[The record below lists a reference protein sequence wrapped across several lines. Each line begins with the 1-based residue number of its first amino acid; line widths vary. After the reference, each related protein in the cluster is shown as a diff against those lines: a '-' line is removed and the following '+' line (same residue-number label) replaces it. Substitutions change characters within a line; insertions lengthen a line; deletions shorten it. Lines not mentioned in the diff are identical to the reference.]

1 MCILKLGL
9 CCLFFAL
16 ICSVFF
22 HEYKLSLSVLIII
35 TNYYYFK
42 FPLSIII
49 INYPYQLSLSII
61 LINYHYQLSLSF
73 SIILFNYPFQLSLS
87 FPIII
92 ILPNYHYHDHL
103 SLLLLLLLLL
113 LPRSIA
119 SSEKIRGGLSC
130 KSRLVV
136 VCGGNRWLRLT
147 PLHRYTAGITTS
159 VVDRCIV
166 VSSIDIR
173 PQQTALFIL

>member
-1 MCILKLGL
+1 MNINYHYQFSLSLPIIITL
-9 CCLFFAL
+9 N
-16 ICSVFF
+16 F
-22 HEYKLSLSVLIII
+22 HYQLSLSII
-35 TNYYYFK
+35 
-42 FPLSIII
+42 L
-49 INYPYQLSLSII
+49 INYHYPLSII